1 MAKKQKNVK
10 INKRLLNAKMKKKF
24 NLGFGPVIGGIS
36 LTAMI
41 AMAGIIL
48 LCINMA
54 KNGLPITL
62 GIVVIVVLLIAEML
76 TIILCKTVSTSL
88 ADSIVVPIYEL
99 KDAVNKL
106 KAGDFDIDITYES
119 SDELGELAQD
129 LKNTCGHMKA
139 KMNWANLLRT

>member
-76 TIILCKTVSTSL
+76 TIILCKTR
-88 ADSIVVPIYEL
+88 P
-99 KDAVNKL
+99 
-106 KAGDFDIDITYES
+106 
-119 SDELGELAQD
+119 
-129 LKNTCGHMKA
+129 TC
-139 KMNWANLLRT
+139 